1 MNRKTGFTNAV
12 VAYLSYV
19 LKATQI
25 RFDYMEA
32 RKNLEK
38 LEQTLSSNEQ

>member
-19 LKATQI
+19 LKAIQI
-25 RFDYMEA
+25 RSDYTEHA
-32 RKNLEK
+32 KTWEN
-38 LEQTLSSNEQ
+38 